1 MWVHV
6 AERADFADSIHGY
19 TGLVNT
25 GFVSETSTMGVVSSR
40 SIPSLFGCVV
50 GFGTPASSPSLTPVP
65 IMVRFGSIV
74 FLVLWF

>member
-19 TGLVNT
+19 TGLVNSI
-25 GFVSETSTMGVVSSR
+25 VLRTSTMGVVSSR

-50 GFGTPASSPSLTPVP
+50 DFGKPASSSTNHGPH
-65 IMVRFGSIV
+65 
-74 FLVLWF
+74 